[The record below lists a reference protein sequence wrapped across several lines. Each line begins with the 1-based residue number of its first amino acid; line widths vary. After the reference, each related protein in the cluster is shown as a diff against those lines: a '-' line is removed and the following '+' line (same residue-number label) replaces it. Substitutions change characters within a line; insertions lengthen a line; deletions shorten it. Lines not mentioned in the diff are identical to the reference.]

1 MKKIIKIIALA
12 TVLAFTAE
20 GCTKEETIENVR
32 SMAEQQTATYIVD
45 GKRHSA
51 NPRNEDEWAAFYDQ
65 MIALAKEGHE
75 VRFWRNDVVRVS
87 VASKEQ
93 VTHSTTNEQDAKE
106 WCEQMNKAGYET
118 IIIYDDLPLYRN
130 QIIVTTSGRDYTAA
144 LKQ

>member
-32 SMAEQQTATYIVD
+32 SMAVQQTATYIVD

-118 IIIYDDLPLYRN
+118 IIIYDEKTGIYLC
-130 QIIVTTSGRDYTAA
+130 IAT
-144 LKQ
+144 K